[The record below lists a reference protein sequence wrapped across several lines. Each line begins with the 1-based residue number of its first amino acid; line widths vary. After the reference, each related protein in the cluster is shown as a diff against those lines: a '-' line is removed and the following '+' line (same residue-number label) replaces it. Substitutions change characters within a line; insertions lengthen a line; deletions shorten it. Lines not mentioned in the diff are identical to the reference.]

1 MEQVLNA
8 LKAKLKEQDKATDR
22 YDYRCGLHD
31 AIKIVE
37 CFVNKDKVKEFEQLA
52 RPMMQHLCEN
62 YHPHVTVVI
71 TPTNAELL
79 EGKMSTGQIMDYV
92 RD

>member
-8 LKAKLKEQDKATDR
+8 LKAKLKAQDNATDK
-22 YDYRCGLHD
+22 YEYRCGLHD

-37 CFVNKDKVKEFEQLA
+37 TFVNKDKVKEFEQLA
-52 RPMMQHLCEN
+52 RPMIQYLCEN

-79 EGKMSTGQIMDYV
+79 EGQMSTGQIMDYV

>member
-37 CFVNKDKVKEFEQLA
+37 SFVNKGKVKEFEQLA
-52 RPMMQHLCEN
+52 RPMMQYLCEN
-62 YHPHVTVVI
+62 YHPHVTVLI

-79 EGKMSTGQIMDYV
+79 EGKMSTGQIMDHV